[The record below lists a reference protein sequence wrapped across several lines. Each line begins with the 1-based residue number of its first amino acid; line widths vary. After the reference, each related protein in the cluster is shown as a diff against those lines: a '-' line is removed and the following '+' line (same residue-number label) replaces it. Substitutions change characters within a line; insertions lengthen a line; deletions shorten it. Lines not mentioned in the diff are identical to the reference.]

1 MTNEEKVT
9 ISFTK
14 KELIELAY
22 LLNDYKL
29 TLDFLNLDYKKE
41 EKEACEKY
49 ENLFLDR
56 SQWAILDGQ

>member
-1 MTNEEKVT
+1 MAEDSPKIE

-22 LLNDYKL
+22 LLSQHKA
-29 TLDFLNLDYKKE
+29 TLDAFHFNHKE

-49 ENLFLDR
+49 KNLFLDR
-56 SQWAILDGQ
+56 SQWAVLDE